1 MKLSEYAIKKPI
13 TAVMVALSLVV
24 MGFIALFRL
33 PLEYAPDLQYP
44 RMYVSYSYPSSSPEE
59 IQKKI
64 TKPMEEKLGT
74 IPGVESLRARS

>member
-1 MKLSEYAIKKPI
+1 MKISEYAIKNPI
-13 TAVMVALSLVV
+13 TTVMAALSLVV
-24 MGFIALFRL
+24 MGFISLGRL

-64 TKPMEEKLGT
+64 TKPIEKK
-74 IPGVESLRARS
+74 I